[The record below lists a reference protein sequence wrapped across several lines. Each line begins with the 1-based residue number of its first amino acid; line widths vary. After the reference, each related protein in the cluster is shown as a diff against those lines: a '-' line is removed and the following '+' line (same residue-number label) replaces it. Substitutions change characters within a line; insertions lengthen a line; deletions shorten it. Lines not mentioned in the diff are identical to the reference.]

1 MRIEENGRA
10 HDDYGAETIETVK
23 AFQKKNRL

>member
-1 MRIEENGRA
+1 MRIEENGRT
-10 HDDYGAETIETVK
+10 HGDYGAETFETGK